1 LDRDCGMFSR
11 NVHDDR
17 RLYRSVLEGTFLF

>member
-11 NVHDDR
+11 NVYDDR
-17 RLYRSVLEGTFLF
+17 RLNHSVLEGTFLF